1 MSESATAT
9 YEWHQLPWRKL
20 EVTVFKLERRIY
32 KASQAG
38 DIRRVHRLQKL
49 LLKSRA
55 AKLLAVRRIT
65 QDNQGK
71 NTAGIDG
78 IKALTP
84 HQRGALAAQLGT
96 LPTGRPTRRVWIPKP
111 GKDEQ
116 RPLSIP
122 TLHDRALQALVKL
135 VLEPEWEARFEPN
148 SYGFRPGR
156 SVHDAIG
163 AIFIAIEK
171 QPKYALDA
179 DIAKCFD
186 RIDQQALLRKIK
198 TFPTLNR
205 LVKAWLQAGV
215 LDNGVFT
222 ETTTG
227 TPQGG
232 VASPLWAN
240 IALHGLEEFIRSQF
254 PARTRRNPAQPG
266 RQLHWQP
273 QIIRYADDLVI
284 LHRDRTVI
292 EQCRRLT
299 QAWLPDIGLEL
310 SEQKTRIAHTL
321 EKIEGEAGFNFLGFQ
336 VRQYRASKYNTARGR
351 GFKTLITP
359 SQEAVK
365 RHWAT
370 LSALISQHKAA
381 KQANLI
387 GILNPIIAGWANYYS
402 AVVSTKTF
410 RLLDHRLYEKLRRWA
425 FFRHPR
431 KSRRWAI
438 QRYWD
443 TTPGKSWAFRDS
455 NGPTLNQHTHVP
467 IVRHVKVQGQAS
479 PYDGNW
485 SYWAARRGKYPGV
498 SRRLAALLKKQ
509 AGHCEACGL
518 FFTPEALI
526 ELHHRDGNRS
536 DNRYI
541 NLAVVH
547 RHCHDQIHGG
557 LHELS
562 QQLGTHDKRP
572 FN

>member
-20 EVTVFKLERRIY
+20 EVAVFKLERRIY

-299 QAWLPDIGLEL
+299 QAWLQDIGLEL

-410 RLLDHRLYEKLRRWA
+410 HLLDHRLYEKLRRWA

-526 ELHHRDGNRS
+526 ERHHRDGNRS

>member
-1 MSESATAT
+1 MSESAPAT
-9 YEWHQLPWRKL
+9 YEWNQLPWRKL
-20 EVTVFKLERRIY
+20 EVAVFKLERRIY
-32 KASQAG
+32 KASHAG
-38 DIRRVHRLQKL
+38 DIRRVHRLQHL
-49 LLKSRA
+49 LWKSRA
-55 AKLLAVRRIT
+55 AKLLAVRRVT

-71 NTAGIDG
+71 NTPGIDG
-78 IKALTP
+78 IKSLTP
-84 HQRGALAAQLGT
+84 HQRGALAAHLHT
-96 LPTGRPTRRVWIPKP
+96 LPIGRPTRRVWIPKR
-111 GKDEQ
+111 GTDDK

-122 TLHDRALQALVKL
+122 TLHDRALQALVKR

-186 RIDQQALLRKIK
+186 RIDQQALLRKLK
-198 TFPTLNR
+198 TFPALNR
-205 LVKAWLQAGV
+205 LVQAWLQAGV
-215 LDNGVFT
+215 LDSGVFT
-222 ETTTG
+222 ATTSG

-232 VASPLWAN
+232 VASPLLAN
-240 IALHGLEEFIRSQF
+240 IALHGLEEFIRSHF
-254 PARTRRNPAQPG
+254 PTRTRRNPEHPG
-266 RQLHWQP
+266 QQLHWHP
-273 QIIRYADDLVI
+273 QVIRYADDLVI

-292 EQCRRLT
+292 EQCRHLT
-299 QAWLPDIGLEL
+299 QTWLQSIGLEL

-321 EKIEGEAGFNFLGFQ
+321 EKVEGEAGFNFLGFQ

-351 GFKTLITP
+351 GFKTLIRP
-359 SQEAVK
+359 SHEAVK

-370 LSALISQHKAA
+370 LSALLSQQKAA

-387 GILNPIIAGWANYYS
+387 GLLNPIIAGWANYYS

-410 RLLDHRLYEKLRRWA
+410 HLLDHRLYEKLRRWA

-431 KSRRWAI
+431 KGRRWAL

-443 TTPGKSWAFRDS
+443 TTPGKSWDFRDTK
-455 NGPTLNQHTHVP
+455 GPTLNRHTRVS
-467 IVRHVKVQGQAS
+467 IVRHVKVQGKAS
-479 PYDGNW
+479 LYDGNW

-498 SRRLAALLKKQ
+498 SQRLAALLKKQ
-509 AGHCEACGL
+509 TGRCEACGL
-518 FFTPEALI
+518 FFKPEDLI
-526 ELHHRDGNRS
+526 ELHHVDGNRS
-536 DNRYI
+536 DNRYS
-541 NLAVVH
+541 NLAAVH

-557 LHELS
+557 FQALS
-562 QQLGTHDKRP
+562 KRLGTHDKRP

>member
-1 MSESATAT
+1 MSESAPAT
-9 YEWHQLPWRKL
+9 YEWNQLPWRKL
-20 EVTVFKLERRIY
+20 EVAVFKLERRIY
-32 KASQAG
+32 KASHAG
-38 DIRRVHRLQKL
+38 DIRRVHRLQHL

-55 AKLLAVRRIT
+55 AKLLAVRRVT

-71 NTAGIDG
+71 NTPGIDG
-78 IKALTP
+78 IKSLTP
-84 HQRGALAAQLGT
+84 HQRGALAAHLHT
-96 LPTGRPTRRVWIPKP
+96 LPIGRPTRRVWIPKR
-111 GKDEQ
+111 GTDDK

-179 DIAKCFD
+179 DIAKCCD
-186 RIDQQALLRKIK
+186 RIDQQALLRKLK
-198 TFPTLNR
+198 TFPALNR
-205 LVKAWLQAGV
+205 LVQAWLQAGV
-215 LDNGVFT
+215 LDSGVFT
-222 ETTTG
+222 ATTSG

-232 VASPLWAN
+232 VASPLLAN
-240 IALHGLEEFIRSQF
+240 IALHGLEEFIRSHF
-254 PARTRRNPAQPG
+254 PTRTRRNPEHPG
-266 RQLHWQP
+266 QQLHWQP
-273 QIIRYADDLVI
+273 QVIRYADDLVI

-292 EQCRRLT
+292 EQCRHLT
-299 QAWLPDIGLEL
+299 QTWLQSIGLEL

-321 EKIEGEAGFNFLGFQ
+321 EKVEGEAGFNFLGFQ
-336 VRQYRASKYNTARGR
+336 VRQYRARKYNTARGR
-351 GFKTLITP
+351 GFKTLIRP
-359 SQEAVK
+359 SHEAVK

-370 LSALISQHKAA
+370 LSALLSQQKAA

-387 GILNPIIAGWANYYS
+387 GLLNPIIAGWANYYS

-410 RLLDHRLYEKLRRWA
+410 HLLDHRLYEKLRRWA

-431 KSRRWAI
+431 KGRRWAL

-443 TTPGKSWAFRDS
+443 TTPGKSWDFRDTK
-455 NGPTLNQHTHVP
+455 GPTLNRHTRVS
-467 IVRHVKVQGQAS
+467 IVRHVKVQGKAS
-479 PYDGNW
+479 LYDGNW

-498 SRRLAALLKKQ
+498 SQRLAALLKKQ
-509 AGHCEACGL
+509 TGRCEACGL
-518 FFTPEALI
+518 FFKPEDLI
-526 ELHHRDGNRS
+526 ELHHVDGNRS
-536 DNRYI
+536 DNRYS
-541 NLAVVH
+541 NLAAVH

-557 LHELS
+557 FQALS
-562 QQLGTHDKRP
+562 KRLGTHDKRP

>member
-1 MSESATAT
+1 MSESTTAT

-20 EVTVFKLERRIY
+20 EVAVFKLERRLY
-32 KASQAG
+32 KASHAG
-38 DIRRVHRLQKL
+38 DIRRVHSLQKL
-49 LLKSRA
+49 LWKSRA
-55 AKLLAVRRIT
+55 AKLLAVRRVT

-78 IKALTP
+78 IKTLTP

-171 QPKYALDA
+171 PPKYALDA

-232 VASPLWAN
+232 VASPLLAN

-273 QIIRYADDLVI
+273 QIIRYAADLVI
-284 LHRDRTVI
+284 PPRYRTGSVP
-292 EQCRRLT
+292 CRVLA
-299 QAWLPDIGLEL
+299 QAWLQDIGLEL

-321 EKIEGEAGFNFLGFQ
+321 EKIEGKAGFNFLGFQ
-336 VRQYRASKYNTARGR
+336 VSQYRASKYNAARGR

-365 RHWAT
+365 RHWAQ
-370 LSALISQHKAA
+370 LSEFISRNKAA
-381 KQANLI
+381 RQVNLI
-387 GILNPIIAGWANYYS
+387 GLLNPLIAGWANYYS

-410 RLLDHRLYEKLRRWA
+410 HRLDHRLYEKLRRWA

-431 KSRRWAI
+431 KGRRWVI
-438 QRYWD
+438 RRYWD
-443 TTPGKSWAFRDS
+443 ITPGHSWDFREQA
-455 NGPTLNQHTHVP
+455 GPSLNQHGRVP
-467 IVRHVKVQGQAS
+467 IVRHGKVQGEAS

-498 SRRLAALLKKQ
+498 PRRLAALLKRQ
-509 AGHCEACGL
+509 AGHCEACRL
-518 FFTPEALI
+518 FFKPEDLI
-526 ELHHRDGNRS
+526 EIHHLDGNGS
-536 DNRYI
+536 ENRYL
-541 NLAVVH
+541 NLAAVH

-557 LHELS
+557 RHELS
-562 QQLGTHDKRP
+562 MRLGTHDKRP
-572 FN
+572 LN

>member
-20 EVTVFKLERRIY
+20 EVAVVKLQRRIY

-38 DIRRVHRLQKL
+38 DIPRVHRLQKL

-55 AKLLAVRRIT
+55 AKLLAVRRVT

-71 NTAGIDG
+71 NTAGVDG
-78 IKALTP
+78 IKSLTP
-84 HQRGALAAQLGT
+84 RQRAALVDNLAK

-111 GKDEQ
+111 GKDEK

-122 TLHDRALQALVKL
+122 TLHDRAYQALVKL

-163 AIFIAIEK
+163 AIFTAIEK
-171 QPKYALDA
+171 LPKYALDA

-186 RIDQQALLRKIK
+186 RIDQEALLRKIK

-205 LVKAWLQAGV
+205 LLKAWLKAGV
-215 LDNGVFT
+215 LDNGVCVET
-222 ETTTG
+222 ETG

-232 VASPLWAN
+232 VVSPLLAN
-240 IALHGLEEFIRSQF
+240 IALHGLETHVCTRF
-254 PARTRRNPAQPG
+254 PARTKRNPEQPG

-273 QIIRYADDLVI
+273 QVIRYADDLVI
-284 LHRDRTVI
+284 LHRDRNVI
-292 EQCRRLT
+292 EQCRQLT
-299 QAWLPDIGLEL
+299 QEWLTGIGLEL

-321 EKIEGEAGFNFLGFQ
+321 ENVEGKVGFNFLGFE
-336 VRQYRASKYNTARGR
+336 VRQYPASKYNTSRGR
-351 GFKTLITP
+351 GFKTLIKP
-359 SQEAVK
+359 SKEAVK
-365 RHWAT
+365 RHWAK
-370 LSALISQHKAA
+370 LSEMISQNKAA

-387 GILNPIIAGWANYYS
+387 GVLNPVIAGWANYYR

-410 RLLDHRLYEKLRRWA
+410 HLLDHRLYEKLRRWA

-431 KSRRWAI
+431 KGRWWVI

-443 TTPGKSWAFRDS
+443 PSQGKSWDFREQD
-455 NGPTLNQHTHVP
+455 GPTLNQHTRVP
-467 IVRHVKVQGQAS
+467 IVRHVKVRGKAS

-485 SYWAARRGKYPGV
+485 SYWAARRGQYPGV
-498 SRRLAALLKKQ
+498 PRRLAALLKKQ
-509 AGHCEACGL
+509 GGRCEACRL
-518 FFTPEALI
+518 FFKPDDLI
-526 ELHHRDGNRS
+526 EHHHLDGNRS

-541 NLAVVH
+541 NLAAVH

-562 QQLGTHDKRP
+562 KRIGTHDKRP
-572 FN
+572 LN

>member
-20 EVTVFKLERRIY
+20 EVAVFKLERRIY

-49 LLKSRA
+49 LLNSRA
-55 AKLLAVRRIT
+55 AKLLAVRRVT

-71 NTAGIDG
+71 STAGIDG
-78 IKALTP
+78 LKSLAP
-84 HQRGALAAQLGT
+84 HQRCALAAQLGK
-96 LPTGRPTRRVWIPKP
+96 LPCGRPTRRVWIPKP

-163 AIFIAIEK
+163 AIFTAIEK

-186 RIDQQALLRKIK
+186 RIDQQALLRKLN

-215 LDNGVFT
+215 FDNGVFT
-222 ETTTG
+222 ATTNG

-232 VASPLWAN
+232 VASPLLAN
-240 IALHGLEEFIRSQF
+240 IALHGLEAFIRSHF

-273 QIIRYADDLVI
+273 QVIRYADDLVI

-292 EQCRRLT
+292 EQCRHLT
-299 QAWLPDIGLEL
+299 QTWLQGIGLEL

-321 EKIEGEAGFNFLGFQ
+321 EKVEGEAGFNFLGFQ
-336 VRQYRASKYNTARGR
+336 VRQYRASKYNTSRGR
-351 GFKTLITP
+351 GFKTLIRP
-359 SQEAVK
+359 SHEAVK
-365 RHWAT
+365 RHWTT

-381 KQANLI
+381 KQANLV

-410 RLLDHRLYEKLRRWA
+410 HLLDHQLYEKLRRWA

-443 TTPGKSWAFRDS
+443 TTPGKSWTFRDS
-455 NGPTLNQHTHVP
+455 NGPTLNQHARVP

-479 PYDGNW
+479 LYDGNW
-485 SYWAARRGKYPGV
+485 SYWATRRGKYPGV

-509 AGHCEACGL
+509 KGHCEACEL
-518 FFTPEALI
+518 FFKPEDLI

-536 DNRYI
+536 DNKYI
-541 NLAVVH
+541 NLAAVH

-562 QQLGTHDKRP
+562 KRLGTHDKRP
-572 FN
+572 LN

>member
-1 MSESATAT
+1 
-9 YEWHQLPWRKL
+9 
-20 EVTVFKLERRIY
+20 
-32 KASQAG
+32 
-38 DIRRVHRLQKL
+38 
-49 LLKSRA
+49 
-55 AKLLAVRRIT
+55 
-65 QDNQGK
+65 
-71 NTAGIDG
+71 
-78 IKALTP
+78 
-84 HQRGALAAQLGT
+84 
-96 LPTGRPTRRVWIPKP
+96 
-111 GKDEQ
+111 
-116 RPLSIP
+116 
-122 TLHDRALQALVKL
+122 
-135 VLEPEWEARFEPN
+135 
-148 SYGFRPGR
+148 
-156 SVHDAIG
+156 
-163 AIFIAIEK
+163 
-171 QPKYALDA
+171 LDA
-179 DIAKCFD
+179 DIAQCFD

-215 LDNGVFT
+215 LDNGVFA

-232 VASPLWAN
+232 VASPLLAN

-273 QIIRYADDLVI
+273 QVIRYADDLVI

-292 EQCRRLT
+292 EQCRHLT
-299 QAWLPDIGLEL
+299 QAWLQDIGLEL

-321 EKIEGEAGFNFLGFQ
+321 EKVEGEAGFNFLGFQ

-351 GFKTLITP
+351 GFKTLIRP

-365 RHWAT
+365 RHWTT

-381 KQANLI
+381 KQTNLI

-410 RLLDHRLYEKLRRWA
+410 HLLDHRLYEKLRRWA

-443 TTPGKSWAFRDS
+443 TSPGKSWAFRDS
-455 NGPTLNQHTHVP
+455 NGPTLNQHTRVP

-479 PYDGNW
+479 LYDGNW

-498 SRRLAALLKKQ
+498 SRRFAVLLKKQ

-518 FFTPEALI
+518 FFTPEDLI

-536 DNRYI
+536 DNRYS
-541 NLAVVH
+541 NLAAVH

-562 QQLGTHDKRP
+562 QQLGTHDKSP
-572 FN
+572 IN

>member
-9 YEWHQLPWRKL
+9 YEWNQLPWRKL
-20 EVTVFKLERRIY
+20 EVAVFKLQRRIF

-38 DIRRVHRLQKL
+38 DDPRVHRLQKL
-49 LLKSRA
+49 LLRSRA
-55 AKLLAVRRIT
+55 AKLLAVRRVT

-71 NTAGIDG
+71 HTAGVDG
-78 IKALTP
+78 IKSLCPRERTT
-84 HQRGALAAQLGT
+84 LANTLGK
-96 LPTGRPTRRVWIPKP
+96 LSIGSPTRRVWIPKP
-111 GKDEQ
+111 GTDER

-135 VLEPEWEARFEPN
+135 ALEPEWEARFEPN

-186 RIDQQALLRKIK
+186 RIDQDALLHKIK
-198 TFPTLNR
+198 TSPTLTR
-205 LVKAWLQAGV
+205 LIKAWLKAGV
-215 LDNGVFT
+215 LDKGVFV
-222 ETTTG
+222 ETDTG

-232 VASPLWAN
+232 VRSPLLAN
-240 IALHGLEEFIRSQF
+240 IALHGLETHLRSRF
-254 PARTRRNPAQPG
+254 PTRTKRNPEQPG

-273 QIIRYADDLVI
+273 QVIRYADDLVV
-284 LHRDRTVI
+284 LHRDRSVI
-292 EQCRRLT
+292 EHCRQLM
-299 QAWLPDIGLEL
+299 QEWLQSIGLEL
-310 SEQKTRIAHTL
+310 SEHKTRITHTL
-321 EKIEGEAGFNFLGFQ
+321 ETVEGEAGFHFLGFQ
-336 VRQYRASKYNTARGR
+336 VRQYPASKYNTSKGR

-359 SQEAVK
+359 SKAAVK

-370 LSALISQHKAA
+370 LSELISQNKAA

-387 GILNPIIAGWANYYS
+387 GALNPVIAGWANYYR

-410 RLLDHRLYEKLRRWA
+410 QLLDHRLYEKLRRWA

-431 KSRRWAI
+431 KGRRWVI

-443 TTPGKSWAFRDS
+443 TTPGKSWDFRDRD
-455 NGPTLNQHTHVP
+455 GPTLNQHRRAP
-467 IVRHVKVQGQAS
+467 IVRHVKVQGKVS

-485 SYWAARRGKYPGV
+485 RYWAARRGQYPGV
-498 SRRLAALLKKQ
+498 PRRLAALLKKQ
-509 AGHCEACGL
+509 DGRCKACRL
-518 FFTPEALI
+518 FFKPEDLI
-526 ELHHRDGNRS
+526 EIHHLDGHRS

-541 NLAVVH
+541 NLAAVH
-547 RHCHDQIHGG
+547 RHCHDQIHAG

-562 QQLGTHDKRP
+562 KRIGTHDKSP
-572 FN
+572 VN

>member
-232 VASPLWAN
+232 VASPLLAN

-299 QAWLPDIGLEL
+299 QAWLQDIGLEL

-381 KQANLI
+381 QQANLI

-410 RLLDHRLYEKLRRWA
+410 HLLDHRLYEKLRRWA